1 MGSLSFRSC
10 ETGAGNILIYKPEV
24 RVTLLV
30 QKTWEY
36 TSKVID
42 TGLYLEGRCGHICIF
57 GSSLWPQSEE
67 WNEKAE
73 VGVPGGVITVNQVG
87 NHKEVNHCIAF
98 GNRRERQSLRQLRGN
113 FSSN

>member
-1 MGSLSFRSC
+1 MGSLSFHSC
-10 ETGAGNILIYKPEV
+10 ETGAGGILIYKPEV

-57 GSSLWPQSEE
+57 GSSQLESLYVGTYCTRDLPSPSYSS
-67 WNEKAE
+67 KAIE
-73 VGVPGGVITVNQVG
+73 G
-87 NHKEVNHCIAF
+87 
-98 GNRRERQSLRQLRGN
+98 
-113 FSSN
+113 FSTCYGTLTLEANLKDMGHDCF